1 VSNGNYTQI
10 PQGGRHAGAYGSV
23 VPFSL
28 EGGSPGGVLA
38 EYDPLPSCRQFI
50 QFHWG
55 GFGGGTLVLLAR
67 GRIEV
72 HGTVTAD
79 GFHPGS
85 SGGSGGSV
93 LLRGDAGVHVLPG
106 GVVTA
111 RGGTFGLSSRPPETN
126 GAPGYVRLDAWGAP
140 PVIQGTVDPPAT
152 VIELPHLRTQ
162 SPPQIGTT
170 WTLDVLAPENAPI
183 FLGVSLQPAPSTPTP
198 FGPLGIDLTLA
209 AILAPT
215 VAQPGHDPI
224 ASVPLAVP
232 LAPTLV
238 GLNLWVQGLAIPPSL
253 PARLTNTIAAVVQ

>member
-1 VSNGNYTQI
+1 
-10 PQGGRHAGAYGSV
+10 
-23 VPFSL
+23 
-28 EGGSPGGVLA
+28 
-38 EYDPLPSCRQFI
+38 
-50 QFHWG
+50 
-55 GFGGGTLVLLAR
+55 
-67 GRIEV
+67 
-72 HGTVTAD
+72 
-79 GFHPGS
+79 
-85 SGGSGGSV
+85 
-93 LLRGDAGVHVLPG
+93 
-106 GVVTA
+106 
-111 RGGTFGLSSRPPETN
+111 
-126 GAPGYVRLDAWGAP
+126 
-140 PVIQGTVDPPAT
+140 